1 MNIVIHS
8 NTEGILSIQ
17 LPYMEGEFDEENTIF
32 DMKSKLHIQPLGT
45 HPMVKDLACE
55 LFDYLLGRYVR
66 FSDYPLV
73 WDGITGFEKRVL
85 LGLGDIP
92 YGRTTSYGEIAGRIG
107 SPRAARAVGQ
117 ALKRNPWP
125 ILIPCHRVIGKQGGL
140 RGFSSGCGWK
150 RILLRIEKA
159 LKEVPG

>member
-8 NTEGILSIQ
+8 NPEGILSIK
-17 LPYMEGEFDEENTIF
+17 LPYMDGEGDGENAIC
-32 DMKSKLHIQPLGT
+32 DLRSRLCIQPLGP
-45 HPMVKDLACE
+45 HPMVKVLAGE
-55 LFDYLLGRYVR
+55 LHDYLRGVR
-66 FSDYPLV
+66 AQFSHYPLV
-73 WDGITGFEKRVL
+73 WDGITGFEKKVL
-85 LGLGDIP
+85 LGLGDVP
-92 YGRTTSYGEIAGRIG
+92 YGRTASYGELAGRIG
-107 SPRAARAVGQ
+107 FPGAARAVGQ

-125 ILIPCHRVIGKQGGL
+125 VLIPCHRVIGKQGAL